1 MPINLLTTQQL
12 AVRLGLASITLH
24 IWRSKGVGLPFQKIG
39 PRVFYRLE
47 DVQAYERCQVADLIE
62 QVLVEDKPLPKLRSM
77 LHSTRMP
84 RHRLSAAGTTSRS
97 VGNTDLS
104 ANPLA

>member
-47 DVQAYERCQVADLIE
+47 DVQAYERGQVAGLIE
-62 QVLVEDKPLPKLRSM
+62 HVLVADQPLPKLRSM

-84 RHRLSAAGTTSRS
+84 RHHPIAPSLS

>member
-1 MPINLLTTQQL
+1 MTINLFTTQQL

-24 IWRSKGVGLPFQKIG
+24 IWRSKGIGLPFQKIG

-47 DVQAYERCQVADLIE
+47 DVQAYERGQVAVLIE
-62 QVLVEDKPLPKLRSM
+62 QVLVAEQPLPKLRSM
-77 LHSTRMP
+77 LHSTRMS
-84 RHRLSAAGTTSRS
+84 RHRLSAPGALPVS

-104 ANPLA
+104 ANLLA

>member
-24 IWRSKGVGLPFQKIG
+24 IWRSKGVGLAFQKIG
-39 PRVFYRLE
+39 PRVFYRIE
-47 DVQAYERCQVADLIE
+47 DVQAYERCQIADLIE
-62 QVLVEDKPLPKLRSM
+62 QVLVADQPLPKLRAM

-84 RHRLSAAGTTSRS
+84 RHRLSALGALPVS
-97 VGNTDLS
+97 VGNTDVS

>member
-1 MPINLLTTQQL
+1 MNHLTTQQL

-47 DVQAYERCQVADLIE
+47 DVQAYERCQIAGLIEHVLVAD
-62 QVLVEDKPLPKLRSM
+62 QPLPKLRSM
-77 LHSTRMP
+77 LHSISMP
-84 RHRLSAAGTTSRS
+84 RHHPIAPSLSG
-97 VGNTDLS
+97 GNTDLS

>member
-1 MPINLLTTQQL
+1 MNHLTTQQL

-39 PRVFYRLE
+39 TRVFYRLE

-62 QVLVEDKPLPKLRSM
+62 QVLVDDQPLPKLRSM

-84 RHRLSAAGTTSRS
+84 RHRLSAPGALPASD
-97 VGNTDLS
+97 GNTDLS